1 MSQSEKHTKTQCLKI
16 KKKVSFCSK
25 QCERS
30 ELCFLR
36 FKTLLTL
43 HSEAVSKQ
51 KMRHFL
57 VIFKHCENTERNPH
71 FLCKYVVYF
80 PGSAT
85 FVLLLPILQH
95 YGRLESNWIPAFFS
109 RFSIVI
115 GNTNYRNS
123 FSFWLRKGRSRSWY
137 AEVLKSSSSM
147 SVTVCA
153 TIPKSLS
160 SKM

>member
-25 QCERS
+25 HCERS

-36 FKTLLTL
+36 LKTWLKL
-43 HSEAVSKQ
+43 HYEDSKQ
-51 KMRHFL
+51 KNETFL
-57 VIFKHCENTERNPH
+57 GDFQTLWKHWKNPH

>member
-1 MSQSEKHTKTQCLKI
+1 MFENQEKSLILQQTLRAKRAMFHTFENMAEIALR
-16 KKKVSFCSK
+16 
-25 QCERS
+25 RS
-30 ELCFLR
+30 
-36 FKTLLTL
+36 FKTKNETFFGDFQTL
-43 HSEAVSKQ
+43 W
-51 KMRHFL
+51 
-57 VIFKHCENTERNPH
+57 KHWKNPH

>member
-1 MSQSEKHTKTQCLKI
+1 MYPIELIRMIDTVVHKTKNETFLGDFQTLWKHWK
-16 KKKVSFCSK
+16 
-25 QCERS
+25 
-30 ELCFLR
+30 
-36 FKTLLTL
+36 
-43 HSEAVSKQ
+43 
-51 KMRHFL
+51 
-57 VIFKHCENTERNPH
+57 NPH